1 MFTDHGT
8 TFFFKEKSLAYFP
21 TCQKVAKENYI
32 NIAHFSLYKVPQNV
46 TSQKEMCVVGAG
58 WHPPLIPV
66 LRMQRQ
72 ANLFKVSLVYTASWR
87 PTRLYD
93 ETSSQKWG

>member
-46 TSQKEMCVVGAG
+46 TSQKEMCVVGG
-58 WHPPLIPV
+58 
-66 LRMQRQ
+66 RMAPTFNPSTQD
-72 ANLFKVSLVYTASWR
+72 AKASK
-87 PTRLYD
+87 
-93 ETSSQKWG
+93 SV